1 MDEIDPS
8 KLDNPS
14 LGNILQER
22 ARGDGDETLLLF
34 EDEKVTCAAF
44 NAQANRAANG
54 LLELGVRK
62 GDTVCLYLPNCPA
75 WMYLWFG
82 MAKMGAVLVPVMP
95 GLSGTYLS
103 HLINQSDAETVVIHS
118 SFLVAFNDIAHAL
131 EKVKNVIVDTQG
143 ASGETADLPPGAVRI
158 EQLFDSSADPPAV
171 DVRYPDVSHIIFTSG
186 TTGFPKGLVVRHDR
200 PGRPREA
207 SVSEMFGLH
216 PGDVAYTC
224 YPLASCFTDFI
235 GCLTAGMPVAFSR
248 EKRFDKFWDDIRRYN
263 VAAFNYFADLIPALL
278 EQPEKENDA
287 DNPARICTGIMAPRE
302 PGVVPSFEKRFGVRV
317 IETYGTV
324 EGGNVTENR
333 PYRTGSIGK
342 AVPGVEVK
350 IVDSDGNEVGPHVV
364 GEIVHRRTSGEPIA
378 VEYYKMPAE
387 SAAKT
392 FDGWYRSDDL
402 AYKDEDGYL
411 YFVDRKLDTIK
422 KDGTQIPVSTIESVV
437 AQHGSVSECVAVGV
451 PRGSEDDDIKLC
463 VVCKEGT
470 RLTPE
475 ELIRFCAENM
485 DDNLLPRYIQFRI
498 GFPRSSRGKVQRFK
512 LQAEGVSEDT
522 WDRYSADTEG

>member
-1 MDEIDPS
+1 MYEIDPS
-8 KLDNPS
+8 RLDNPS

-22 ARGDGDETLLLF
+22 ARRDGDETFLLF
-34 EDEKVTCAAF
+34 EDGKVTCADF
-44 NAQANRAANG
+44 NEQANRAANG
-54 LLELGVRK
+54 LLDLGVRK

-75 WMYLWFG
+75 WMYLWLG

-103 HLINQSDAETVVIHS
+103 HLINQSDAETVIVHS
-118 SFLVAFNDIAHAL
+118 SFLGAFNGIAHTL
-131 EKVKNVIVDTQG
+131 EKVKNVIVDADD
-143 ASGETADLPPGAVRI
+143 ASGETVDLPRGAVRI
-158 EQLFDSSADPPAV
+158 EQLLDSSGDPPRA

-186 TTGFPKGLVVRHDR
+186 TTGYPKGLVVRHDR
-200 PGRPREA
+200 PGRPRGG
-207 SVSEMFGLH
+207 SVSETFGLY

-224 YPLASCFTDFI
+224 YPLPSCFTDFI
-235 GCLTAGMPVAFSR
+235 GCLIAGMPVAFSR
-248 EKRFDKFWDDIRRYN
+248 EKRFDRFWDDIRRYN

-278 EQPEKENDA
+278 DQPEKEDDA

-302 PGVVPSFEKRFGVRV
+302 PGVVPGFEKRFGVRV
-317 IETYGTV
+317 VETYGTV

-342 AVPGVEVK
+342 PVPGVEVK
-350 IVDSDGNEVGPHVV
+350 IVDSEGNEVEPHVV

-392 FDGWYRSDDL
+392 LDGWYHSDDL

-411 YFVDRKLDTIK
+411 YFVDRKLDMIK
-422 KDGTQIPVSTIESVV
+422 KDGRQIPASAIESVV
-437 AQHGSVSECVAVGV
+437 AQHDKVSECVAVGV
-451 PRGSEDDDIKLC
+451 PCGSANDDIKLC

-475 ELIRFCAENM
+475 ELIRFCADNM
-485 DDNLLPRYIQFRI
+485 DDNLLPRYIQFRSSL
-498 GFPRSSRGKVQRFK
+498 PRSSRGKAQRFK
-512 LQAEGVSEDT
+512 LQAEGVPADT
-522 WDRYSADTEG
+522 WDRYGAHTKA